1 MHLPSISVVFN
12 RQGLKNKTKLYSIY
26 IRITL
31 NRQSKYI
38 RIKTPS
44 KITDDQ
50 WSGKENS
57 WIRNSHPFAFEI
69 NEKIRATLEV
79 LNRIIKRHYS
89 LEKPLSFAILLNGLK
104 RKGDDRI
111 FNDYITHYISNP
123 PERLE
128 EATLEKYRAFLKH
141 LNDFKPSISFKE
153 LNPDLIN
160 DFKRHL
166 ELTAKIQGST
176 IKSYFDKL
184 KKVVNQAEK
193 ESFLDSTQTKF
204 LFSDTKIKINKPKR
218 VFLEIEE
225 IKSLKGLSFQ
235 DSEKNLQRDRDLFL
249 FQVYTGYYYND
260 LKILKKDHLIKDSEY
275 GYFIIG
281 ERDKNGNET
290 IIPLFKFE
298 HASSIL
304 NKYMT
309 DESDEYIFDRTLF
322 IEPQAYNRNLKKI
335 AEKASIKKSIS
346 GKVARHTNIQLW
358 IRFGANRSV
367 ISKMVGHAKEET
379 TKHYFS
385 INRVE
390 IVEGTKNVDFKT
402 LGI

>member
-1 MHLPSISVVFN
+1 MQVPSISVVFN
-12 RQGLKNKTKLYSIY
+12 RQGDKNKSKLYSAY

-31 NRQSKYI
+31 NRQSKYV
-38 RIKTPS
+38 RIKVPK
-44 KITDDQ
+44 KISDDQ

-57 WIRNSHPFAFEI
+57 WVKNSHPFAFEI
-69 NEKIRATLEV
+69 NNKIKETLDI
-79 LNRIIKRHYS
+79 LNRVIKRHYN
-89 LEKPLSFAILLNGLK
+89 LDKPLSFPILLNSLK

-111 FNDYITHYISNP
+111 FNDYVTQYIAHP

-128 EATLEKYRAFLKH
+128 EATLEKYRAFSKH
-141 LNDFKPSISFKE
+141 LNDFNPSISFR
-153 LNPDLIN
+153 DLDPSLVN
-160 DFKRHL
+160 NFKKHL
-166 ELTAKIQGST
+166 EDKAKIQGST

-184 KKVVNQAEK
+184 KKVVAQAEK
-193 ESFLDSTQTKF
+193 ESYLDNSQTKF

-225 IKSLKGLSFQ
+225 IKKLKNLTFQESELS
-235 DSEKNLQRDRDLFL
+235 LQRDRDLFL

-260 LKILKKDHLIKDSEY
+260 LKIIKKDHLIKDSEY

-298 HASSIL
+298 HASNIL

-309 DESDEYIFDRTLF
+309 DESDEYIFDRNIF

-335 AEKASIKKSIS
+335 AEKAEIKKSIS

-367 ISKMVGHAKEET
+367 VSKMVGHAKEET

-390 IVEGTKNVDFKT
+390 IVEGTKNVDFEK